1 MGETLMIGR
10 FAGAVAL
17 GALAMGF
24 VAQASAQKPPPPE
37 EVPAKVLTGPNTD
50 VIKEGM
56 AVIHEAGECKV
67 TYIISKQGKLK
78 NPKADCTIPEMAP
91 YALRAMES
99 MTFQANTFDGSS
111 FDSDEMVQPFKWA
124 ASGGAAPAAG
134 NSAPVV
140 KTPPDNRTIGQAIE
154 RIKSPGKCDAT
165 FTVGVD
171 GKPKDI
177 KANCAPKSY
186 DSLIS
191 KAISGMVYTPGMA
204 AGKPVE
210 TPNVEYPI
218 NLGAK

>member
-1 MGETLMIGR
+1 MIGR
-10 FAGAVAL
+10 LAGLVAL
-17 GALAMGF
+17 SAFAMTV

-37 EVPAKVLTGPNTD
+37 EVPAKVLSGPTTD
-50 VIKEGM
+50 AIKEGM
-56 AVIHEAGECKV
+56 ATIHEAGECKV

-91 YALRAMES
+91 FALKAMET

-111 FDSDEMVQPFKWA
+111 FDSDEMVQPFKWT
-124 ASGGAAPAAG
+124 ASGASPATGGPTQPVLTKGADQG
-134 NSAPVV
+134 EVG
-140 KTPPDNRTIGQAIE
+140 RAIE
-154 RIKSPGKCDAT
+154 RVKKPGKCAAT

-177 KANCAPKSY
+177 KPNCDPKPY

-191 KAISGMVYTPGMA
+191 KIIGNMVYTPGMA
-204 AGKPVE
+204 NGKPVE
-210 TPNVEYPI
+210 TPNVAYPI